1 MSAEE
6 QVERPRP
13 AASDVLA
20 RVAAADLARR
30 ASGDLA
36 PERLALAAYLCD
48 PAACAGTGRA
58 RTAGP
63 DGLKRLARWCRG
75 LRRFGPEAV
84 VRAAVAVARRAAEDA
99 DAEGDLELEPLLGA
113 AEAWMACPCDGH
125 VESARRRAQDGLED
139 VARGFGAAATLG
151 QARRRAWALEAAFQA
166 ATAVA
171 NANANANAA
180 EPRAAVN
187 ALVRAVRAAGSG
199 LPTREGDGWA
209 GLFLTVR
216 DALLPWALA
225 SSRP

>member
-1 MSAEE
+1 MSPADD
-6 QVERPRP
+6 VEPTLP
-13 AASDVLA
+13 APSDVLA
-20 RVAAADLARR
+20 RVTAADVARR

-36 PERLALAAYLCD
+36 PGRLALAAYLRD
-48 PAACAGTGRA
+48 PAARA
-58 RTAGP
+58 AEQRGPAAAP

-75 LRRFGPEAV
+75 LRRFGPQAV

-99 DAEGDLELEPLLGA
+99 DAQGDLELEPLLGA
-113 AEAWMACPCDGH
+113 AEAWIACPCDAH

-139 VARGFGAAATLG
+139 VARGFRAAASVEH
-151 QARRRAWALEAAFQA
+151 ARRRAWALEAAFQA

-171 NANANANAA
+171 NP
-180 EPRAAVN
+180 ETRAAVD

-199 LPTREGDGWA
+199 RHTREDDGWA

-225 SSRP
+225 SSRA